1 MVDVTILFFARARE
15 ITAQSSQRIT
25 IPDADATIAAVRAAL
40 LVAHPALAS
49 VLPTAVFALNQNYV
63 AVDDDEGT
71 TAVRASD
78 EIAIVPPISGG

>member
-49 VLPTAVFALNQNYV
+49 VLPTAVFALNQSYV
-63 AVDDDEGT
+63 AVDDEGT
-71 TAVRASD
+71 TTVRASD

>member
-40 LVAHPALAS
+40 LVAHPALVS

-63 AVDDDEGT
+63 AVDDEGT

>member
-63 AVDDDEGT
+63 AVDDEGT

>member
-25 IPDADATIAAVRAAL
+25 ISDTDATIAAVRAAL

-63 AVDDDEGT
+63 AVDDEGT